1 MKFSALLAA
10 APLAA
15 ATAHAGRDQ
24 PAPFSVTALRSG
36 SPIHFAPLNAAG
48 DRFYLGGKTVT
59 FCPDDVG
66 VPCDK
71 MSKDTIFSSA
81 STLSP
86 ANATGL
92 QDVSVP
98 GGQSLYVDKFGAVG
112 FTTAHSVFV
121 PPGSELG
128 PFSYK
133 PNAFGNGN
141 SEWTFGDGFMACP
154 VPSNATASA
163 STRRI
168 RRGAAPVYQV
178 FAARDDAFVPTG
190 NVSDCL
196 GFDALAVPANGTQG
210 AWQYV

>member
-66 VPCDK
+66 VPATRCLR
-71 MSKDTIFSSA
+71 TPSSLPPAPCPSTWTSLAPWA
-81 STLSP
+81 SPPLT
-86 ANATGL
+86 
-92 QDVSVP
+92 
-98 GGQSLYVDKFGAVG
+98 QSLC
-112 FTTAHSVFV
+112 